1 MHLTLKKRA
10 SGDIVFGLIYG
21 TIAILALIAVRFL
34 PVLEL
39 MPSCLFRAFTGI
51 PCPTCGA
58 TRSLVHLVNGNLSA
72 SFGMNPAIS
81 LLMFAA
87 LLMFA
92 HDVAAL
98 FSGSR
103 ISLSL
108 TPREATLIRAGAVV
122 VLLANWAYLALN
134 L

>member
-21 TIAILALIAVRFL
+21 TIAILTLIAVRFL

-39 MPSCLFRAFTGI
+39 MPSCVFRAFTGI

-58 TRSLVHLVNGNLSA
+58 TRSLVHLANGNLSA
-72 SFGMNPAIS
+72 SFGMNPAIA
-81 LLMFAA
+81 LFIFAA

-92 HDVAAL
+92 YDVATL

-134 L
+134 I

>member
-39 MPSCLFRAFTGI
+39 MPSCVFRAFTGI

-58 TRSLVHLVNGNLSA
+58 TRSLVHLANGNLSHR
-72 SFGMNPAIS
+72 S
-81 LLMFAA
+81 
-87 LLMFA
+87 
-92 HDVAAL
+92 V
-98 FSGSR
+98 
-103 ISLSL
+103 
-108 TPREATLIRAGAVV
+108 
-122 VLLANWAYLALN
+122 
-134 L
+134 

>member
-39 MPSCLFRAFTGI
+39 MPSCVFRAFTGI

-58 TRSLVHLVNGNLSA
+58 TRSLVHLANGNLSA
-72 SFGMNPAIS
+72 SFGMNPAIA
-81 LLMFAA
+81 LLLFAA

-92 HDVAAL
+92 YDVATL

-108 TPREATLIRAGAVV
+108 TPREATLMRAGAVV
-122 VLLANWAYLALN
+122 VLLANWAYLALS

>member
-1 MHLTLKKRA
+1 MHLTLTKRA

-39 MPSCLFRAFTGI
+39 MPSCVFRAFTGI

-58 TRSLVHLVNGNLSA
+58 TRSLVHLANGNLSA
-72 SFGMNPAIS
+72 SFGMNPAIA

-87 LLMFA
+87 LLMFVY
-92 HDVAAL
+92 DAATL

-108 TPREATLIRAGAVV
+108 TPREATLMRAGAVV
-122 VLLANWAYLALN
+122 VLLANWAYLALS

>member
-21 TIAILALIAVRFL
+21 TIAILALIAVRVL

-39 MPSCLFRAFTGI
+39 MPLCVFKAFTGI

-58 TRSLVHLVNGNLSA
+58 TRSMVHLAHGNLAA
-72 SFGMNPAIS
+72 SVVMNPAIP
-81 LLMFAA
+81 LLMIAA

-92 HDVAAL
+92 HDVASL

-103 ISLSL
+103 ISLAL

-122 VLLANWAYLALN
+122 VLLANWTYLALN

>member
-39 MPSCLFRAFTGI
+39 MPSCVFRAFTGI

-58 TRSLVHLVNGNLSA
+58 TRSLVHLANGNLSA
-72 SFGMNPAIS
+72 SFSMNPAIA

-87 LLMFA
+87 LLMFSY
-92 HDVAAL
+92 DVATL

-108 TPREATLIRAGAVV
+108 TPREATLIRAGVVV
-122 VLLANWAYLALN
+122 VLLANWAYLALS

>member
-39 MPSCLFRAFTGI
+39 MPSCVFRAFTGI

-58 TRSLVHLVNGNLSA
+58 TRSLVHLANGNLSA
-72 SFGMNPAIS
+72 SFGMNPAFA
-81 LLMFAA
+81 LLLFAA

-92 HDVAAL
+92 YDVATL

-108 TPREATLIRAGAVV
+108 TPREATLMRAGAVV
-122 VLLANWAYLALN
+122 VLLANWAYLALS

>member
-10 SGDIVFGLIYG
+10 PGDIVFGLIYG
-21 TIAILALIAVRFL
+21 TIAILALITARFL

-39 MPSCLFRAFTGI
+39 MPLCVFRAYTGI

-58 TRSLVHLVNGNLSA
+58 TRSLVHLANGNLSA
-72 SFGMNPAIS
+72 SFGLNPAFV

-92 HDVAAL
+92 YDVATL
-98 FSGSR
+98 FSGTR

-108 TPREATLIRAGAVV
+108 TPREARLMRAGAVV
-122 VLLANWAYLALN
+122 VLLAYWAYLAFKR
-134 L
+134 

>member
-1 MHLTLKKRA
+1 M
-10 SGDIVFGLIYG
+10 FGLIYG
-21 TIAILALIAVRFL
+21 TIVILALIAVRFL

-39 MPSCLFRAFTGI
+39 MPLCVFRAFTGI

-58 TRSLVHLVNGNLSA
+58 TRSMVHLAHGNLAA
-72 SFGMNPAIS
+72 SVVMNPAIP

-87 LLMFA
+87 LLMFV
-92 HDVAAL
+92 HDVAVL

-122 VLLANWAYLALN
+122 VLLANWTYLALN

>member
-1 MHLTLKKRA
+1 MHLTLKKRM

-39 MPSCLFRAFTGI
+39 MPSCVFRAFTGI

-58 TRSLVHLVNGNLSA
+58 TRSLVHLANGNLSA
-72 SFGMNPAIS
+72 SFGMNPAIA

-87 LLMFA
+87 LLMFVY
-92 HDVAAL
+92 DVATL

-108 TPREATLIRAGAVV
+108 TPREATLMRVGVVV
-122 VLLANWAYLALN
+122 VLLANWAYLALS

>member
-21 TIAILALIAVRFL
+21 TITILALIAVRFL

-39 MPSCLFRAFTGI
+39 MPSCVFRTFTGI

-58 TRSLVHLVNGNLSA
+58 TRSLVHLANGNLSA
-72 SFGMNPAIS
+72 SFGMNPAIA
-81 LLMFAA
+81 LLLFAA

-92 HDVAAL
+92 YDVATL

-108 TPREATLIRAGAVV
+108 SPREATLMRAGAVV
-122 VLLANWAYLALN
+122 VLLANWAYLALS

>member
-39 MPSCLFRAFTGI
+39 MPSCVFRAFTGI

-58 TRSLVHLVNGNLSA
+58 TRSLVHLANGNLSA
-72 SFGMNPAIS
+72 SFGMNPAIA
-81 LLMFAA
+81 LLLFAA

-92 HDVAAL
+92 YDVATL

-108 TPREATLIRAGAVV
+108 TPREATLMRAGAVV

>member
-21 TIAILALIAVRFL
+21 TITILALIAVRFL

-39 MPSCLFRAFTGI
+39 MPSCVFRAFTGI

-58 TRSLVHLVNGNLSA
+58 TRSLVHLANGNLSA
-72 SFGMNPAIS
+72 SFGMNPAIA
-81 LLMFAA
+81 LLLFAA

-92 HDVAAL
+92 YDVATL

-108 TPREATLIRAGAVV
+108 TPREATLMRAGAVV
-122 VLLANWAYLALN
+122 VLLANWAYLALS

>member
-21 TIAILALIAVRFL
+21 TIAILALIAVRVL

-39 MPSCLFRAFTGI
+39 MPLCVFKAFTGI

-58 TRSLVHLVNGNLSA
+58 TRSMVHLAHGNLAA
-72 SFGMNPAIS
+72 SVVMNPAIP

-103 ISLSL
+103 ISLAL

-122 VLLANWAYLALN
+122 VLLANWTYLALN

>member
-21 TIAILALIAVRFL
+21 TIAILALIAVRVL

-39 MPSCLFRAFTGI
+39 MPLCVFRAFTGI

-58 TRSLVHLVNGNLSA
+58 TRSMVHLAHGNLAA
-72 SFGMNPAIS
+72 SVVMNPAIP

-103 ISLSL
+103 ISLAL

-122 VLLANWAYLALN
+122 VLLANWTYLALN

>member
-39 MPSCLFRAFTGI
+39 MPSCVFRAFTGI

-58 TRSLVHLVNGNLSA
+58 TRSLVHLANGNLSA
-72 SFGMNPAIS
+72 SFGMNPAIA
-81 LLMFAA
+81 LFIFAA

-92 HDVAAL
+92 YDVATL

-134 L
+134 I

>member
-21 TIAILALIAVRFL
+21 TITILALIAVRFL

-39 MPSCLFRAFTGI
+39 MPSCVFRAFTGI

-58 TRSLVHLVNGNLSA
+58 TRSLVHLANGNLSA
-72 SFGMNPAIS
+72 SFGMNPAIA
-81 LLMFAA
+81 LLLFAA

-92 HDVAAL
+92 YDVATL

-108 TPREATLIRAGAVV
+108 TPREATLMRAGAVV

>member
-21 TIAILALIAVRFL
+21 TITILALIAVRFL

-39 MPSCLFRAFTGI
+39 MPSCVFRAFTGI

-58 TRSLVHLVNGNLSA
+58 TRSLVHLANGNLSA
-72 SFGMNPAIS
+72 SFGMNPAIA

-87 LLMFA
+87 LLMFVY
-92 HDVAAL
+92 DVATL

-108 TPREATLIRAGAVV
+108 TPREATLMRAGAVV
-122 VLLANWAYLALN
+122 VLLANWAYLALS

>member
-39 MPSCLFRAFTGI
+39 MPSCVFRAFTGI

-58 TRSLVHLVNGNLSA
+58 TRSLVHLANGNLSA
-72 SFGMNPAIS
+72 SFGMNPAIA

-87 LLMFA
+87 LLMFVY
-92 HDVAAL
+92 DVATL

-108 TPREATLIRAGAVV
+108 TPREATLMRAGAVV
-122 VLLANWAYLALN
+122 VLLANWAYLALS